1 MRVVRSHH
9 DPCAAEAR
17 FQVRHQPVQR
27 FGHVAVA
34 QIPRIHLA
42 AKHRAVVFFRVP
54 HQSRILFRRKEVILG
69 ALPVAM
75 RVLPSPSLQNFARF

>member
-1 MRVVRSHH
+1 
-9 DPCAAEAR
+9 
-17 FQVRHQPVQR
+17 
-27 FGHVAVA
+27 VAVA
-34 QIPRIHLA
+34 QIPRIHPA

-75 RVLPSPSLQNFARF
+75 RVLPGPSLQNFARF